1 MASLTLRHYA
11 LVFACFITATF
22 AWGLG
27 FYSFGFYLDA
37 LQKVQGWP
45 TGVAAGTVAV
55 HSLITGAA
63 GILVGR
69 WLTRLGPRT
78 VLLGGS
84 LAMAV
89 GSYGIGYL
97 TLLEAETAVWLVL
110 FPFALAGAGF
120 AASSTS
126 ALTTALIHRFDR
138 GLGLAMGV
146 ALSGASA
153 GGALMP
159 PLLAWLSQNYDYHRA
174 LAMVCGA
181 MVLVAWPLVIL
192 FIDGLARRQ
201 VRRETTNETMAVT
214 AETPRIGGLMA
225 RAAFWRIAISATFAM
240 VPQVTLFMHM
250 LPALELKLGL
260 VNAAFAVSLA
270 AIAAVAGRLL
280 IGNLTL
286 RINVFWLAMACYLT
300 QGIGIAIA
308 ALGTAPWMHYAGV
321 AVAGLVV
328 GAIVMLTLLMI
339 NRTFSKESFPIAY
352 CWVAAMMQS
361 TAFLTAITVGWLRDA
376 MGDYLVG
383 FMVLAAMHC
392 ARRWLFR
399 SGEYNGG
406 GAVKAK
412 AQ

>member
-11 LVFACFITATF
+11 LVVACFITATF

-27 FYSFGFYLDA
+27 FYSFGSYLDA

-45 TGVAAGTVAV
+45 TGVVAGTAAV

-110 FPFALAGAGF
+110 FPFALSGAGF

-181 MVLVAWPLVIL
+181 MVLVVWPLVIL

-201 VRRETTNETMAVT
+201 VRREARRETTNETMAVT

-225 RAAFWRIAISATFAM
+225 RAAFWRIAIAATLAM
-240 VPQVTLFMHM
+240 GPQVTLFMHM

-280 IGNLTL
+280 IGYLSL
-286 RINVFWLAMACYLT
+286 RINVFRLAMACYLT
-300 QGIGIAIA
+300 QGIGIAI
-308 ALGTAPWMHYAGV
+308 
-321 AVAGLVV
+321 
-328 GAIVMLTLLMI
+328 VMLTPLMI
-339 NRTFSKESFPIAY
+339 NRNFIKESFPIAY
-352 CWVAAMMQS
+352 CWMAAMMQS

-376 MGDYLVG
+376 TGDYLVG
-383 FMVLAAMHC
+383 FMVLAAMHLC
-392 ARRWLFR
+392 AAVVVSVRR
-399 SGEYNGG
+399 G
-406 GAVKAK
+406 
-412 AQ
+412 

>member
-11 LVFACFITATF
+11 LVVACFITATF

-78 VLLGGS
+78 ILLGGS

-89 GSYGIGYL
+89 GRYGIGYL

-110 FPFALAGAGF
+110 FPFALSGAGF

-153 GGALMP
+153 GGALVP
-159 PLLAWLSQNYDYHRA
+159 PLLAWLSQNYGYHRA

-181 MVLVAWPLVIL
+181 MVLVVWPLVIL
-192 FIDGLARRQ
+192 FIVAWRVGRCGGRR
-201 VRRETTNETMAVT
+201 
-214 AETPRIGGLMA
+214 GGKRQM
-225 RAAFWRIAISATFAM
+225 
-240 VPQVTLFMHM
+240 
-250 LPALELKLGL
+250 KL
-260 VNAAFAVSLA
+260 
-270 AIAAVAGRLL
+270 
-280 IGNLTL
+280 
-286 RINVFWLAMACYLT
+286 W
-300 QGIGIAIA
+300 
-308 ALGTAPWMHYAGV
+308 P
-321 AVAGLVV
+321 
-328 GAIVMLTLLMI
+328 
-339 NRTFSKESFPIAY
+339 
-352 CWVAAMMQS
+352 
-361 TAFLTAITVGWLRDA
+361 
-376 MGDYLVG
+376 
-383 FMVLAAMHC
+383 
-392 ARRWLFR
+392 
-399 SGEYNGG
+399 
-406 GAVKAK
+406 
-412 AQ
+412 